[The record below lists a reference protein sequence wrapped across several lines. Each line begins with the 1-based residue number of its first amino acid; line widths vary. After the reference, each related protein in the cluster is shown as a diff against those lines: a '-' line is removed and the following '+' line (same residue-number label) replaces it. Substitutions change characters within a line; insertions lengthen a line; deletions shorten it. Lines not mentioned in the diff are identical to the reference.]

1 MNEVSETRQRSLA
14 LRFRRIMRERFS
26 LRDDKADDEE
36 IEARIR
42 DAVELRGATPWIL
55 MFAILVASVG
65 LNVNSTAV
73 IIGAMLISPLMGP
86 IMGAGLGVAV
96 YDFALLRRSLINLA
110 IATAIS
116 LVVSALYFS
125 LTPLQQAQSELLART
140 SPTLW
145 DVLIAWFGG
154 LAGIVGVTRK
164 EKSNVIPGVAIA
176 TALMPPVCTAG
187 FGLATGQWRFVGGA
201 LYLYAINCVFIS
213 LATIVGLR
221 ILRLRLRGFADWRTE
236 RKVKTIL
243 WALVLV
249 MVVPSS
255 YLAVDLVK
263 QEVFKSRAQNFVSR
277 EFVFAKTHVV
287 DTQID
292 PIGRSIALSLI
303 GDSLD
308 DAALQNIEARL
319 AGAGLENTQLILKQ
333 AESNQ
338 LDVTELKSS
347 LMSDLLKNSQEVV
360 KKREAELQKLR
371 TELAARNAVLGQA
384 DDVGQEL
391 RQLFPEVS
399 QITLA
404 DGVTITADGN
414 KLQAVY
420 VNITSREAL
429 PADTRQRMRDWLK
442 VRLKAKRVLVV
453 FEQDNASVAVP
464 ATAATSHSAPAAS
477 AQSAKAAAGKK
488 SARR

>member
-1 MNEVSETRQRSLA
+1 MNADNTEMTKKAPLPLS
-14 LRFRRIMRERFS
+14 LRFRRIMRDRFS

-36 IEARIR
+36 IETRIR
-42 DAVELRGATPWIL
+42 DGVELRGATPWIL
-55 MFAILVASVG
+55 VFAIFVASVG

-110 IATAIS
+110 IATLIS

-213 LATIVGLR
+213 LATIVGLQ
-221 ILRLRLRGFADWRTE
+221 ILQLRLRGFADWRTE

-255 YLAVDLVK
+255 YLAVNLVQ
-263 QEVFKSRAQNFVSR
+263 QEVFKSRAQNFVSK
-277 EFVFAKTHVV
+277 EFVFAKTYVV

-308 DAALQNIEARL
+308 DEVLQNIEARL

-333 AESNQ
+333 AENNP

-371 TELAARNAVLGQA
+371 AELAARNAVLGQA
-384 DDVGQEL
+384 DDVRQEL

-404 DGVTITADGN
+404 DGVTITSDGN

-420 VNITSREAL
+420 VNITSREVLA
-429 PADTRQRMRDWLK
+429 ADVRQRMRDWFK
-442 VRLKAKRVLVV
+442 VRLKADRVQVS
-453 FEQDNASVAVP
+453 FEQGDGTVVSPTAGASG
-464 ATAATSHSAPAAS
+464 
-477 AQSAKAAAGKK
+477 AAAKK
-488 SARR
+488 PSP